1 VECSTP
7 PTLALGDSGEDGWF
21 RLRWT
26 TTAVV
31 ADERIHLEEL
41 RRMVVN
47 ISVTRN
53 ISLTMF
59 STFILI

>member
-7 PTLALGDSGEDGWF
+7 PTLALGDSDEDGWF

-41 RRMVVN
+41 RRMILSEEGHVVTYLYFEEEL
-47 ISVTRN
+47 V
-53 ISLTMF
+53 L
-59 STFILI
+59 

>member
-41 RRMVVN
+41 RRMILSEEGHVVTYLDFEEEL
-47 ISVTRN
+47 V
-53 ISLTMF
+53 L
-59 STFILI
+59 